1 MEKHALWAPNT
12 ENSEKAKLCT
22 LMYTPVAFSEF
33 SYYLPHIS
41 CFSRA
46 LWIVK
51 KWFLLNLEM
60 ALSVLFFTVFVRQL
74 YGHLIQKIQK
84 KLSHVPLCTPLSLF
98 LNFLYYLPHIS
109 CFSRALWIVK
119 K

>member
-51 KWFLLNLEM
+51 K
-60 ALSVLFFTVFVRQL
+60 
-74 YGHLIQKIQK
+74 
-84 KLSHVPLCTPLSLF
+84 
-98 LNFLYYLPHIS
+98 
-109 CFSRALWIVK
+109 
-119 K
+119 

>member
-60 ALSVLFFTVFVRQL
+60 ALSVLFFTVFGRYAL
-74 YGHLIQKIQK
+74 WAPNTENSEKAKSCILMY
-84 KLSHVPLCTPLSLF
+84 TPVAFSEF
-98 LNFLYYLPHIS
+98 SYYLLFCI
-109 CFSRALWIVK
+109 LWMQ
-119 K
+119 